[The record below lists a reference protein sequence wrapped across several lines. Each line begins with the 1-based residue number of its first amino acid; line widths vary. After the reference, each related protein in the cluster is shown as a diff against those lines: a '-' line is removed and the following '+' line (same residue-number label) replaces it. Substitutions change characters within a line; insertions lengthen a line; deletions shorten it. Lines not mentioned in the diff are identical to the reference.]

1 MNDKRV
7 GSIMFPL
14 GRLPSIHEY
23 FQCDL
28 QCTHTGYIWQKTQK
42 KNLIPKNI
50 NAKFNMSLYT
60 FYIIL

>member
-28 QCTHTGYIWQKTQK
+28 HTQAIFGKKTQK

-60 FYIIL
+60 SYIIL